1 MRWYHGGQIL
11 LCGNQT
17 THTHTTTTKA
27 QRNFSMNVCIIS
39 ILWDSPFHKTEVWQ
53 EGQPLHRAKNDSQ
66 CVALDKR
73 ITRSWES
80 WLWMWIDRV
89 ALQVWNWKLKTKGG
103 QAACW
108 PAGEGNFELKIQTFR
123 IWDFTLKAGLAIQ
136 WWREFPRQAVPAAE
150 SSIKVSV
157 SRLPPSSLHSMQCN
171 VLYSNVMHSCKVMHC
186 YILLDR
192 ILQSMYLSTTF
203 TSFLL
208 CKGRLQKPQSQIPP
222 WRGIVP
228 TLRALREGLL

>member
-17 THTHTTTTKA
+17 THPHTTTTKA
-27 QRNFSMNVCIIS
+27 QRNFSMKVCIIS
-39 ILWDSPFHKTEVWQ
+39 ILWDSLIHKTEVWQ

-66 CVALDKR
+66 CVAHDKR
-73 ITRSWES
+73 ITRSWAS

-136 WWREFPRQAVPAAE
+136 WWREFPRQAAPAAE

-171 VLYSNVMHSCKVMHC
+171 VLYCNIM
-186 YILLDR
+186 
-192 ILQSMYLSTTF
+192 
-203 TSFLL
+203 
-208 CKGRLQKPQSQIPP
+208 
-222 WRGIVP
+222 
-228 TLRALREGLL
+228 